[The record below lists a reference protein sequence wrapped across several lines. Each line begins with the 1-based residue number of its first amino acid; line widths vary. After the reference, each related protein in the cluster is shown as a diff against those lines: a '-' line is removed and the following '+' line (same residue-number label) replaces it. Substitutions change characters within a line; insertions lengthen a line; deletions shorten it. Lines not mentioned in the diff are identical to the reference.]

1 MFVGLHGQGAP
12 SLIGHLVP
20 AVMSL
25 GSLALGGTSRK
36 GGDIVIRVLF
46 SPQLENNITV
56 DQLAIMSWI

>member
-1 MFVGLHGQGAP
+1 
-12 SLIGHLVP
+12 
-20 AVMSL
+20 
-25 GSLALGGTSRK
+25 LALGGTSRK